1 MTGVKG
7 ARRVPG
13 AGLLNRAPAAGFSF
27 DGRRYSGVAGESLAA
42 ALVANGEHVVAR
54 SFKYHR
60 PRGIVGIG
68 NEDPAGLVT
77 LARPTGDEPNLRAT
91 MVELYDGLAAHGQN
105 AWPSVRFDA
114 TAVTGFL
121 SPLFPAGFY
130 YKTFMGPAG
139 AWPFYE
145 RVIRR
150 IAGLGEVPVQADS
163 EIYASTHAHADLLV
177 AGGGVA
183 GLQAALVAARAGA
196 RVVLA
201 DENPWFGLG
210 ALADPATI
218 DGRPA
223 WEWAQAAV
231 EELAELDTV
240 TLLSRT
246 TVAGRYEH
254 GFAVLCQKLRDAPPA
269 AGDPTPRFRLWKL
282 RVNRTIVATG
292 ALDRPQVFTNNDRPG
307 VMTVAAAVGYLDR
320 YGVLVGSR
328 IAMAVRDDA
337 AHAAAARLARAGA
350 EVTVL
355 DSRDTGSGMASDAG
369 ATVEWRS
376 RVVDVAGR
384 SGIRSVRVD
393 GPRGERWLTADALAV
408 RDGWSPTL
416 HLYAQTGGKAVWDDA
431 RTMFVPGTAEVGAV
445 TVGACNGTFGLREGL
460 AEATAAAAA
469 LCTDL
474 GLAAATGAPAVE
486 GDIGM
491 SVGDG
496 QGVASRGRKHC
507 FVDVQNDV
515 TLADLDLA
523 VREGYRSIEHVKRY
537 TTLGMGTDQGKLGN
551 INGVRAIAEARGE
564 AVSAIGTTRFRPPTV
579 PLPMGVVAA
588 HLSPDQHH
596 PMRRTA
602 VHQMHED
609 AGCVWLN
616 AGAWLRPQFYRRG
629 TETDLEAV
637 NREVMAV
644 RENVGLVDVSTLGKI
659 EIAGPDVATL
669 LNRVYTNG
677 WSTLKVG
684 MGRYGIMLRED
695 GMVFDDGVT
704 TRIAEQHYVM
714 STTSGGAGAVYEWLT
729 SLLETRWRD
738 LRVALVPV
746 TEEWFAV
753 AIAGPKARDVL
764 ARVAEGF
771 DISNQAFPFMGAR
784 TGRVAAIPARVNRI
798 SFSGELSYEINV
810 PADRATELWS
820 ALLEAG
826 APEAMAPYGV
836 ESMGVLRLE
845 KGHFVI
851 GREAEGRTNPYDIG
865 LGRMV
870 SSKKWFIGKEALE
883 FPEMKNP
890 RRRQIV
896 GVVPVDKRERLPRSA
911 HLVIPERPDEVG
923 GSQGWVASMAWSP
936 VFDHDIAL
944 ALVEGGHG
952 RIGERLAAYS
962 PMDGKRVA
970 VDLVAPHFY
979 DPDGGR
985 QIG

>member
-1 MTGVKG
+1 MTG
-7 ARRVPG
+7 ARRVPN
-13 AGLLNRAPAAGFSF
+13 AGLLAGAPVVGFSF
-27 DGRRYSGVAGESLAA
+27 DGRPYTGVAGESLAA
-42 ALVANGEHVVAR
+42 ALIASGERVVAR

-60 PRGIVGIG
+60 PRGVVGIG
-68 NEDPAGLVT
+68 NEDPAALVT

-91 MVELYDGLAAHGQN
+91 MVELYDGLAARGQN

-114 TAVTGFL
+114 TTVTGFL

-150 IAGLGEVPVQADS
+150 IAGLGEVPATADQ
-163 EIYASTHAHADLLV
+163 ERYTSTHAHADLLV
-177 AGGGVA
+177 AGGGVT
-183 GLQAALVAARAGA
+183 GLQAALVAGRAGA

-210 ALADPATI
+210 ALGDAATI

-223 WEWAQAAV
+223 WEWSQAAV
-231 EELAELDTV
+231 DELSGLETV
-240 TLLSRT
+240 TLLNRSI
-246 TVAGRYEH
+246 VAGRYEH
-254 GFAVLCQKLRDAPPA
+254 GFAVLCQKLRDAPA
-269 AGDPTPRFRLWKL
+269 AVDSAAPRFKLWKL
-282 RVNRTIVATG
+282 RVAQTIVATG
-292 ALDRPQVFTNNDRPG
+292 ALDRPSVFANNDRPG
-307 VMTVAAAVGYLDR
+307 VMTVSAAAGYLDR

-328 IAMAVRDDA
+328 IVIAAGDDA
-337 AHAAAARLARAGA
+337 AHAVAARLVCAGA

-355 DSRDTGSGMASDAG
+355 DCRDGGSAAASDAG
-369 ATVEWRS
+369 ASVEWRS
-376 RVVDVAGR
+376 RAVNVAGR
-384 SGIRSVRVD
+384 STVRSIRAE
-393 GPRGERWLTADALAV
+393 GPNGERWVDAEILAV

-416 HLYAQTGGKAVWDDA
+416 HLYAQTGGKAVWDEA
-431 RTMFVPGTAEVGAV
+431 RTMFVPGAAEAGAV
-445 TVGACNGTFGLREGL
+445 TVGACNGTFGLQDGL

-469 LCTDL
+469 LCADL
-474 GLAAATGAPAVE
+474 GLSTATGGPAVE
-486 GDIGM
+486 GDTGLP
-491 SVGDG
+491 
-496 QGVASRGRKHC
+496 ATARGGPGPRDRKRC

-551 INGVRAIAEARGE
+551 VNGVRAIAEARGE
-564 AVSAIGTTRFRPPTV
+564 AVSDVGTTRFRPPTV
-579 PLPMGVVAA
+579 PLPMGAVAA
-588 HLSPDQHH
+588 HLSPEQHH

-602 VHQMHED
+602 VHHLHEE

-629 TETDLEAV
+629 SETDLEAV

-659 EIAGPDVATL
+659 EIAGPDVVPL

-714 STTSGGAGAVYEWLT
+714 STTSSGAGTVYEWLT
-729 SLLETRWRD
+729 WLLETRWRD
-738 LRVALVPV
+738 LRVALAPV
-746 TEEWFAV
+746 TEQWFAV
-753 AIAGPKARDVL
+753 AVAGPKARDVL
-764 ARVAEGF
+764 ARVAEDF
-771 DISNQAFPFMGAR
+771 DVSNEAFPFMGAR
-784 TGRVAAIPARVNRI
+784 VGRVAGIPARVNRI

-810 PADRATELWS
+810 PADRGAELWS

-826 APEAMAPYGV
+826 SPEAMAPYGV

-870 SSKKWFIGKEALE
+870 SGKKWFIGKEALE
-883 FPEMKNP
+883 LPEMQNP
-890 RRRQIV
+890 RRRQVV

-911 HLVIPERPDEVG
+911 HLVMPERPDEIG
-923 GSQGWVASMAWSP
+923 GSQGWIASMAWSP
-936 VFDHDIAL
+936 MFDHDIAL

-962 PMDGKRVA
+962 PIDGHRVA
-970 VDLVAPHFY
+970 VDLVSPHFY

-985 QIG
+985 QSG